1 MLWQWA
7 QLPQFKRKVKKAK
20 EVIAEA
26 LAIAPAYVGVSWG
39 KDSTVLLHLAQQ
51 LQPDIKAISFTH
63 PERDVISNYSEVVAC
78 YCGRFST
85 NLEDINIDGD
95 HVPAKVVQSRLW
107 ERYPMALVGVRK
119 EESKGRAI
127 SGSKYGLTHQYKTG
141 SWRCHPLLYW
151 GWKDV
156 WAYLISN
163 DLPYLKW
170 YESQSIERGRT
181 TDHLSK
187 TVDKSWQVRR
197 LESFAISNPEYYN
210 WLKQN
215 HKELF

>member
-7 QLPQFKRKVKKAK
+7 QLPQFKRKVEKAK

-26 LAIAPAYVGVSWG
+26 LSIAPAYVAISWG
-39 KDSTVLLHLAQQ
+39 KDSTALLHLTQQ
-51 LQPDIKAISFTH
+51 IKPDVTAVSFTH
-63 PERDVISNYSEVVAC
+63 PERDIISNYSEVVGQYAAKN
-78 YCGRFST
+78 ST
-85 NLEDINIDGD
+85 NLINIELDGD
-95 HVPAKVVQSRLW
+95 HVPAKVQQARLW
-107 ERYPMALVGVRK
+107 ESLPMAIVGVRK
-119 EESKGRAI
+119 EESKARAI
-127 SGSKYGLTHQYKTG
+127 TGSKYGLIHQYKSG

-156 WAYLISN
+156 WAYLISK

-187 TVDKSWQVRR
+187 TIDKSWQVRR
-197 LESFAISNPEYYN
+197 LESFAASNPDYYD
-210 WLKQN
+210 WLKTN